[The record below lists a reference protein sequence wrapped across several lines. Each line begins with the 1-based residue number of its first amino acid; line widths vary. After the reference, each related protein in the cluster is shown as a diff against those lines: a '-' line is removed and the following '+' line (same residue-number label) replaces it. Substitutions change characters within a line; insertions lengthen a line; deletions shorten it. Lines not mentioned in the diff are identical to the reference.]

1 MPGSHS
7 SKSNRERQ
15 RPNTRERSDPITGAK
30 RPIPGSVSDPISAAT
45 PFIIIALQLGL
56 LLLAIDLYRI
66 EARAGLPELKYL
78 IFGGFVVHAWLPL
91 KWRRPFFFTLTLAA
105 MIVMFGWVNAA
116 WLAGVALAMIGLCH
130 LPIPFWSRVLLV
142 IITGVGL
149 AVFRFVWFI
158 TEWPEVIIVILGSM
172 FMFRL
177 AIYLYDLRGEKEP
190 ATLWERLCYFFMLP
204 NVVFPFYPIV
214 DYITYRRTYYNENPY
229 TIYQKGVLWMMR
241 GCVHLLLYRAVYYY
255 MSPSMADVRD
265 LGGVVL
271 FIVSSYLLYLRISGL
286 FHLTVGILCLF
297 GFNLPETHRLYF
309 LASGFNDFWR
319 RINIYW
325 KNFMMKLFFYPVYMR
340 TRRWGDTPALVL
352 STLLVF
358 FFTWLLHSYQW
369 FWLQGRFPIRTV
381 DGVFWGV
388 LGVLVA
394 INAVY
399 EARRSRKPFAKKS
412 GGSWDAGAAVRLS
425 LRTVATFVF
434 MAVIWS
440 FWSSESAGEWVAVI
454 RQAGNSSLQEFGVL
468 ALGIVGLFCGIL
480 CWRFLEDRGYRVIL
494 DERRAS
500 FGRIAWFTSLGL
512 VVIYAIGQP
521 RVAGMLGGKAEAV
534 LASLQVDRM
543 SIRDEQIQERG
554 YYEQLLDSRVYMA
567 ALWEMGNKRP
577 ADWEGLV
584 PAGVAR
590 ETNDLLGEELFPSIE
605 TVFKRAPLTT
615 NRWGLR
621 DGEYELEKPANT
633 LRIALFGKSYEM
645 GWGVKNEGIFEQIAE
660 DSLNVVYSD
669 RNYEIINFSVGGYTT
684 IQYAVLAEEK
694 LAAFKPDVLIVAA
707 HAGEGS
713 RTMTSLLRLY
723 RRGTPLPPELQRFID
738 LAGLKPDMPF
748 SEMKRNLEPYE
759 QEIVEL
765 GYERLLSVC
774 RDRGIVPVWLFVP
787 RTMGHLRG
795 PEGGIENEEE
805 YRRWVRVAEE
815 MGFELRWSLAGV
827 FDRFE
832 DPGDIQLAE
841 WDTHPNDAGHR
852 LLGDAFY
859 DALVEYLEATE

>member
-1 MPGSHS
+1 MSRSSHLL
-7 SKSNRERQ
+7 KFL
-15 RPNTRERSDPITGAK
+15 A
-30 RPIPGSVSDPISAAT
+30 V
-45 PFIIIALQLGL
+45 ALQLGL

-91 KWRRPFFFTLTLAA
+91 RWRLPFFFALTLAA
-105 MIVMFGWVNAA
+105 MIVLFGWVNAA
-116 WLAGVALAMIGLCH
+116 WLAGIALAMIGLCH
-130 LPIPFWSRVLLV
+130 LPIPFWSRVMLV
-142 IITGVGL
+142 VFAGAGL
-149 AVFRFVWFI
+149 AAFRSIWFV
-158 TEWPEVIIVILGSM
+158 TEWAEVIIVILGSM
-172 FMFRL
+172 FMFRI

-214 DYITYRRTYYNENPY
+214 DYITYRRTYYNEDPY
-229 TIYQKGVLWMMR
+229 AIYQKGVLWMMR
-241 GCVHLLLYRAVYYY
+241 GCIHLLLYRAVYYY
-255 MSPSMADVRD
+255 MSPSLSDVRD

-381 DGVFWGV
+381 DGVFWGL

-412 GGSWDAGAAVRLS
+412 GGSWDVGAAVRLS
-425 LRTVATFVF
+425 LRTAATFVF

-454 RQAGNSSLQEFGVL
+454 RQAGNSSLQEFAIL
-468 ALGIVGLFCGIL
+468 ALGIAGLFCGIL

-500 FGRIAWFTSLGL
+500 FGRITWFTSLGL
-512 VVIYAIGQP
+512 VVIYSIGQP

-554 YYEQLLDSRVYMA
+554 YYEQLLDSRVHMA
-567 ALWEMGNKRP
+567 ALWETGNKRP

-590 ETNDLLGEELFPSIE
+590 ETDELLGEELFPSIE

-645 GWGVKNEGIFEQIAE
+645 GWGVKNEDIFEQIAE
-660 DSLNVVYSD
+660 DSLNAVSSD
-669 RNYEIINFSVGGYTT
+669 RSYEIINFSVGGYTT

-713 RTMTSLLRLY
+713 RTMTSLLRLH

-748 SEMKRNLEPYE
+748 SEMKRNLESYE

-805 YRRWVRVAEE
+805 YRRWVLVAEE

-832 DPGDIQLAE
+832 DPGHIQLAE
-841 WDTHPNDAGHR
+841 WDTHPNDEGHR